1 MLSRMKF
8 EIEPLVAEIL
18 NQLPESV
25 WVSDST
31 TFFDPA
37 IGGGQ
42 FVRAI
47 EQRLR
52 DNGHNDANIRSR
64 VFGFEESELHIR
76 FAVNKYN
83 LVGQYVCK
91 PYEKFFELDDT
102 MKFDV
107 VIGNPPYQDKK
118 GNENSTNS
126 ADLYAKFVIKNIEL
140 SKNFIALVIPSAW
153 TGPKNSNL
161 KKVVFEDNQP
171 IILNTHKDKW
181 FDVFMNTCYFVT
193 TKGRKGQTLL
203 TDNYDNKVSVV
214 LDSDFAVPTD
224 LSVLAIQNK
233 INSFAKKGNLSKNWL
248 RGHLHLNQI
257 KSVSKG
263 VEFIEAVGS
272 KNAGLTISVI
282 NPAVETTG
290 AGLHKVVIPNMGST
304 DTIGNIKIA
313 DSSQVGGHSVVFLT
327 TRNTKESTNLKAY
340 LESKLMR
347 WVIKAVK
354 ISTPNS
360 KKVFSFVPSID
371 LSKLWSDEDLYQH
384 FGLTQEEI
392 DYVEANGK

>member
-1 MLSRMKF
+1 MLERIKN
-8 EIEPLVAEIL
+8 IKGLVNEVL
-18 NQLPESV
+18 DNLPEAV
-25 WVSDST
+25 WTSPST

-42 FVRAI
+42 FVAEI
-47 EQRLR
+47 ERRLR
-52 DNGHNDANIRSR
+52 AHGHSDENIRTR
-64 VFGFEESELHIR
+64 VYGFEYTNALVDI
-76 FAVNKYN
+76 AVNMNK
-83 LVGQYVCK
+83 LVGQYARK
-91 PYEKFFELDDT
+91 SYEKFFELDNT

-107 VIGNPPYQDKK
+107 VVGNPPYQDKK

-214 LDSDFAVPTD
+214 LDSNFAVPTD

-248 RGHLHLNQI
+248 RGHLHLNQVA
-257 KSVSKG
+257 SVSKG
-263 VEFIEAVGS
+263 VEFIEAVGA
-272 KNAGLTISVI
+272 KNAGLTISI
-282 NPAVETTG
+282 IDPKVETTG
-290 AGLHKVVIPNMGST
+290 LGLHKVVIPNMGST

-313 DSSQVGGHSVVFLT
+313 NPSQVGGHSVVFLT
-327 TRNTKESTNLKAY
+327 TKNTTESTNLKTY

-360 KKVFSFVPSID
+360 KKVFSFVPSVD
-371 LSKLWSDEDLYQH
+371 LLKSWTDKDLYQY

-392 DYVEANGK
+392 EYVESNIK